1 MAFES
6 TTGLVELFVVLV
18 AVATAAGLVFRRI
31 GVPYTV
37 LLVIVGLGSALVAPS
52 LHVNVAPE
60 VILTV
65 FLPGLVFESGYR
77 LDVGE
82 LRRTSGAI
90 AFLAVPGVII
100 TAGVVAV
107 VLAVAAGLPPELGF
121 IVGAMLAATDPAAVI
136 ATIKRLHAPERL
148 STLIEAESVFND
160 GTAIVVFTVALT
172 ALANGVNLVSG
183 GISLVVTVAISVVI
197 GVVAAWVAA
206 RVARLSDDHLIELSI
221 TLVLAYGTYVLAD
234 ELHMSGIIATV
245 VAAIVFGLYARAGS
259 LSPRARDAVEIVWE
273 FAAFLLTALLFVLIG
288 LTIDLN
294 TLTDAIV
301 PITWG
306 IVAVVG
312 SRALIVYGMVGPAS
326 RLLRSPSNRIP
337 TGWLHVMIA
346 AGMRGAVAVALA
358 LSLPADIPQREL
370 LVEVTFGI
378 TLFTLIVQ
386 GLALDPIVHRS
397 LPREDE
403 PEQEPATA

>member
-1 MAFES
+1 MTLNS
-6 TTGLVELFVVLV
+6 TSGLVELFVLLV
-18 AVATAAGLVFRRI
+18 ALATAAGLVFRRI

-37 LLVIVGLGSALVAPS
+37 LLVVVGLGSVIVAPS
-52 LHVNVAPE
+52 LHVDVPPE

-100 TAGVVAV
+100 TAAAVAI
-107 VLAVAAGLPPELGF
+107 VLAIAAGLPPELGF

-136 ATIKRLHAPERL
+136 ATIKRMHAPERL
-148 STLIEAESVFND
+148 ATLIEAESVFND
-160 GTAIVVFTVALT
+160 GTAIVIFTVALV
-172 ALANGVNLVSG
+172 ALTNGVDVVAG
-183 GISLVVTVAISVVI
+183 GISLVVTVSLSMLIGVAA
-197 GVVAAWVAA
+197 GVVAG
-206 RVARLSDDHLIELSI
+206 RVVKLTDDHLVELSI

-234 ELHMSGIIATV
+234 ALHMSGIIATV
-245 VAAIVFGLYARAGS
+245 VAAITFGVFARRGA
-259 LSPRARDAVEIVWE
+259 LTERAQDAVEIVWE

-288 LTIDLN
+288 LTIDLGA
-294 TLTDAIV
+294 LSSAIV
-301 PITWG
+301 PIVWG

-326 RLLRSPSNRIP
+326 RLQRSVENRIP

-346 AGMRGAVAVALA
+346 AGMRGAVSIALA

-386 GLALDPIVHRS
+386 GLALDPIVRRS
-397 LPREDE
+397 LPRGA
-403 PEQEPATA
+403 PQS